1 MSANEETDFTQ
12 LDDSTLIGMREVMRA
27 ELGLLPPH
35 SSGHALLSARYD
47 LSTAEMNERARVA
60 WAKSTPA

>member
-27 ELGLLPPH
+27 EQ
-35 SSGHALLSARYD
+35 AR
-47 LSTAEMNERARVA
+47 
-60 WAKSTPA
+60 